1 MAVVE
6 FIVFLLLVC
15 RSSSSSDTLAFVA
28 VGDWGG
34 QPTNPFTTATERY
47 VAKSMGETAER
58 AMSQFTI
65 ALGDNFYDTGVTDVT
80 DPRFKETFEDLFTA
94 DSLQSRWYVVL
105 GNHDHYGNASAE
117 IAYTNHSKRWYLP
130 DYNYTQVF
138 PIGDS
143 SATFQLVVIDTVQI
157 AGLTDPYD
165 HSLPPS
171 GPASLPAAQ
180 DQLQW
185 VESILKTSNAT
196 WLIVAG
202 HYPVWSVAEHGPTQI
217 LVEQL
222 RPMLEKYNATAYL
235 CGHDHTL
242 QHICEEDST
251 VEYYVSGAGHLTDS
265 SMAHESDIPKNSLR
279 FHYAPFDPSESHGG
293 YTLFQLS
300 PTIMNVTFY
309 SDQGSQL
316 YNTVVTTPRG
326 GV

>member
-1 MAVVE
+1 
-6 FIVFLLLVC
+6 
-15 RSSSSSDTLAFVA
+15 
-28 VGDWGG
+28 
-34 QPTNPFTTATERY
+34 
-47 VAKSMGETAER
+47 
-58 AMSQFTI
+58 
-65 ALGDNFYDTGVTDVT
+65 
-80 DPRFKETFEDLFTA
+80 
-94 DSLQSRWYVVL
+94 
-105 GNHDHYGNASAE
+105 
-117 IAYTNHSKRWYLP
+117 
-130 DYNYTQVF
+130 
-138 PIGDS
+138 
-143 SATFQLVVIDTVQI
+143 VQI

-180 DQLQW
+180 DQLEW

-265 SMAHESDIPKNSLR
+265 SMAHEVTLKYMFARAIYLNMHCCSSLISLKILFDSIMLHLIPLNLMGDTHC
-279 FHYAPFDPSESHGG
+279 FNCHLP
-293 YTLFQLS
+293 
-300 PTIMNVTFY
+300 
-309 SDQGSQL
+309 
-316 YNTVVTTPRG
+316 
-326 GV
+326 